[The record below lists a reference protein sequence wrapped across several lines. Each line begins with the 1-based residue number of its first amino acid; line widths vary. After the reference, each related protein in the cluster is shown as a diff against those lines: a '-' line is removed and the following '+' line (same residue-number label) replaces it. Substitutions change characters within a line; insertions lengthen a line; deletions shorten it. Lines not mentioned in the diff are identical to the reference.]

1 MALSCLSS
9 LINTSD
15 LNTLL
20 RSGMLTKLR
29 LGATYL
35 LYAKTTEEQNHS
47 EQNDPLRRKKEANYK
62 TNSRVEKPKPRV
74 LHLEFPPGLG
84 SEDHHAIHPR

>member
-1 MALSCLSS
+1 MALSCLSL

-35 LYAKTTEEQNHS
+35 LYAKTTEEQN
-47 EQNDPLRRKKEANYK
+47 DPLRRKKEANYK
-62 TNSRVEKPKPRV
+62 TNSRVEKPKPKV
-74 LHLEFPPGLG
+74 LHLVFPPGLG
-84 SEDHHAIHPR
+84 SEDRHAIHPR

>member
-35 LYAKTTEEQNHS
+35 LYAKTTEEQN
-47 EQNDPLRRKKEANYK
+47 DPLRRKKEANYK
-62 TNSRVEKPKPRV
+62 TNSRVEKPKPKV
-74 LHLEFPPGLG
+74 LHLVFPPGLG
-84 SEDHHAIHPR
+84 SEDRHAIHPR